1 MPSSDGF
8 QGIEFS
14 VTLYVITCYVKVRCR
29 TFHLSSDV
37 ATASKNTFER
47 CSSENA
53 EGI

>member
-14 VTLYVITCYVKVRCR
+14 VTLHVIYCYVKVRWR
-29 TFHLSSDV
+29 TFHLYSDV

-47 CSSENA
+47 CSSEKA